1 MSSSFFQNMAPNA
14 RRSFVV
20 TALLGGAAAVIYLFA
35 VQPTEE
41 ALAKA
46 RREYDEEASKLQMV
60 NTNLRGAAA
69 NKERLATLEAALK
82 PFRDEMLEPH
92 LGSYAMRA
100 KSILEPLAVGAGL
113 VGMDYADMT
122 PRKLPVPRPTPLQ
135 LHVRQPVRF
144 TAQGSYMAAIS
155 FLMRVEREHPLVAL
169 QSMSISAAADPE
181 RQQIEMVL
189 EWPAKG
195 GKSK

>member
-1 MSSSFFQNMAPNA
+1 MSSSIFQNMAPNA

-20 TALLGGAAAVIYLFA
+20 TAVLGAAAAGFYMFA
-35 VQPTEE
+35 VQPAEE
-41 ALAKA
+41 SLAKA
-46 RREYDEEASKLQMV
+46 RRDNDELSSRLQMV
-60 NTNLRGAAA
+60 NANLRGVPA
-69 NKERLATLEAALK
+69 NKERLAKLDEELK

-155 FLMRVEREHPLVAL
+155 FLMRLEKEHPLVAL

>member
-1 MSSSFFQNMAPNA
+1 MSSSLFQNMAPNA

-46 RREYDEEASKLQMV
+46 RREYDEEAGKLQMV

-69 NKERLATLEAALK
+69 NKERLAALDAALK
-82 PFRDEMLEPH
+82 PFRDEMLEPL
-92 LGSYAMRA
+92 LGSCAMRA
-100 KSILEPLAVGAGL
+100 KSIIEPIAVGAGL
-113 VGMDYADMT
+113 SNMDYADM
-122 PRKLPVPRPTPLQ
+122 PARALPLPRPTPAL
-135 LHVRQPVRF
+135 LHKRQPIRF
-144 TAQGSYMAAIS
+144 TAHGSYMGAIS
-155 FLMRVEREHPLVAL
+155 FLLRMEREHPLVAL
-169 QSMSISAAADPE
+169 QSLSISATTDPE

-195 GKSK
+195 GKSR

>member
-1 MSSSFFQNMAPNA
+1 MSSSIFQNMAPNA
-14 RRSFVV
+14 RRSFAV
-20 TALLGGAAAVIYLFA
+20 TALLGAAAAGIYMFA
-35 VQPTEE
+35 VQPAED

-46 RREYDEEASKLQMV
+46 RRDNGEHSDRLRMV
-60 NTNLRGAAA
+60 NANLRGVPA
-69 NKERLATLEAALK
+69 NKERLKKLDEDLK

-100 KSILEPLAVGAGL
+100 KSILEPLAIGAGL
-113 VGMDYADMT
+113 SGMDYADM
-122 PRKLPVPRPTPLQ
+122 PSRALPVPRPTPLQ
-135 LHVRQPVRF
+135 LHKRQPVRF

-155 FLMRVEREHPLVAL
+155 FLLRVEKEHPLVSL
-169 QSMSISAAADPE
+169 QSISISATTDPE
-181 RQQIEMVL
+181 RQHVDMVL

>member
-20 TALLGGAAAVIYLFA
+20 TTALGGAAAVLYFFA
-35 VQPTEE
+35 ILPTEE
-41 ALAKA
+41 ALARA
-46 RREYDEEASKLQMV
+46 RREHGDQESRLQMV
-60 NTNLRGAAA
+60 NANLRAAPA
-69 NKERLATLEAALK
+69 NKERLEKLDADLK
-82 PFRDEMLEPH
+82 PFRKEMLEPL

-100 KSILEPLAVGAGL
+100 KSILDPLAAGAGL
-113 VGMDYADMT
+113 SNMDYSDM
-122 PRKLPVPRPTPLQ
+122 PRRALPLPRPVPLL
-135 LHVRQPVRF
+135 LHARQPVRF

-155 FLMRVEREHPLVAL
+155 FLLRVERDHPLVAL
-169 QSMSISAAADPE
+169 QSMSVSSTSDPE
-181 RQQIEMVL
+181 RQQVEMVF

>member
-1 MSSSFFQNMAPNA
+1 MRSSIFQNMAPNA

-20 TALLGGAAAVIYLFA
+20 TAVLGAAAAGFYMFA
-35 VQPTEE
+35 VQPAEE
-41 ALAKA
+41 SLAKA
-46 RREYDEEASKLQMV
+46 RRDNDELSSRLQMV
-60 NTNLRGAAA
+60 NANLRGVPA
-69 NKERLATLEAALK
+69 NKERLAKLDEELK

-155 FLMRVEREHPLVAL
+155 FLMRLEKEHPLVAL

>member
-1 MSSSFFQNMAPNA
+1 MSSSIFQNMAPNA

-20 TALLGGAAAVIYLFA
+20 TTALGGAAAALYFFA

-46 RREYDEEASKLQMV
+46 RREHDDHESRLQMV
-60 NTNLRGAAA
+60 NANLRAAPA
-69 NKERLATLEAALK
+69 NKERLEKLDADLK
-82 PFRDEMLEPH
+82 PFRDEMLEPL

-100 KSILEPLAVGAGL
+100 KSILDPLAAGAGL
-113 VGMDYADMT
+113 SNMDYSDL
-122 PRKLPVPRPTPLQ
+122 PRRALPLPRPVPLL
-135 LHVRQPVRF
+135 LHARQPVRF

-155 FLMRVEREHPLVAL
+155 FLLRVERDHPLVAL
-169 QSMSISAAADPE
+169 QSMSVSSTSDPE
-181 RQQIEMVL
+181 RQQVEMVL

-195 GKSK
+195 GRSK

>member
-20 TALLGGAAAVIYLFA
+20 TTALGAAAALLYLFA

-46 RREYDEEASKLQMV
+46 HREHNDQESRLQIV
-60 NTNLRGAAA
+60 NANLRAAPA
-69 NKERLATLEAALK
+69 NKERLAKLDADLK
-82 PFRDEMLEPH
+82 PFRDEMLEPL

-100 KSILEPLAVGAGL
+100 KSILDPLATGAGL
-113 VGMDYADMT
+113 SNMDYADM
-122 PRKLPVPRPTPLQ
+122 PRRALPLPRPVPML
-135 LHVRQPVRF
+135 LHARQPVRF

-155 FLMRVEREHPLVAL
+155 FLLRVERDHPLVAL
-169 QSMSISAAADPE
+169 QSMSVSSTSDPE
-181 RQQIEMVL
+181 RQRVEMVF

>member
-1 MSSSFFQNMAPNA
+1 MSASIFQNMAPNA

-20 TALLGGAAAVIYLFA
+20 TTALGGAAAVLYFFA

-46 RREYDEEASKLQMV
+46 RREHDEQESRLQMV
-60 NTNLRGAAA
+60 NANLRAAPA
-69 NKERLATLEAALK
+69 NKERLQKLDDELK
-82 PFRDEMLEPH
+82 PFREEMLEPL

-100 KSILEPLAVGAGL
+100 KSILDPLATGAGL
-113 VGMDYADMT
+113 TSMDYSDL
-122 PRKLPVPRPTPLQ
+122 PRRALPLPRPVPLL
-135 LHVRQPVRF
+135 LHARQPILF

-155 FLMRVEREHPLVAL
+155 FLLRVEKEHPLIAL
-169 QSMSISAAADPE
+169 QSISVGSTSDPE
-181 RQQIEMVL
+181 RQQVEMVF

-195 GKSK
+195 GKSR

>member
-1 MSSSFFQNMAPNA
+1 MSGSLFQNMAPNA

-20 TALLGGAAAVIYLFA
+20 TMVLGAAAAGIYMFA
-35 VQPTEE
+35 VQPAEE

-46 RREYDEEASKLQMV
+46 RRENDEHSSRLQMV
-60 NTNLRGAAA
+60 NANLRGMKE
-69 NKERLATLEAALK
+69 NKERLEKLDAALK
-82 PFRDEMLEPH
+82 PFRDEMLEPL
-92 LGSYAMRA
+92 LGSCAMRA
-100 KSILEPLAVGAGL
+100 KSILEPLALGAGL
-113 VGMDYADMT
+113 SGMDYADMP
-122 PRKLPVPRPTPLQ
+122 PRALPVPRPTPLR

-155 FLMRVEREHPLVAL
+155 FLMRLEKEHPLVAL
-169 QSMSISAAADPE
+169 QAMSVSATADPE
-181 RQQIEMVL
+181 RQNVEMVL

>member
-20 TALLGGAAAVIYLFA
+20 TAILGGAAAVIYLFA

-46 RREYDEEASKLQMV
+46 RREYDEAAGRLQMV
-60 NTNLRGAAA
+60 NANLRGAAA
-69 NKERLATLEAALK
+69 NKERLAALDAALK
-82 PFRDEMLEPH
+82 PFRDEMLEPL
-92 LGSYAMRA
+92 LGSCAMRA
-100 KSILEPLAVGAGL
+100 KSIIEPLAAGAGL
-113 VGMDYADMT
+113 LNMDYADM
-122 PRKLPVPRPTPLQ
+122 PARALPLPRPTPIR
-135 LHVRQPVRF
+135 LHKRQPIRF
-144 TAQGSYMAAIS
+144 TAQGSYMGAIS
-155 FLMRVEREHPLVAL
+155 FLLRMEREHPLVAL
-169 QSMSISAAADPE
+169 QSLSISATTDPD

-195 GKSK
+195 GKSR